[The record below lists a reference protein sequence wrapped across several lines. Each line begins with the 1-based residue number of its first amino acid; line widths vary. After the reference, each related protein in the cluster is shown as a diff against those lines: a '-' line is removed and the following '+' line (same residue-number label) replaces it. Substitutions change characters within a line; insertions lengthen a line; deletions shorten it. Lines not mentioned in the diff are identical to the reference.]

1 MEGKGVGAHFLV
13 HSILGVEGCVG
24 AAGWGLG
31 WMTSES
37 IIHMDLH
44 KPKKSWLMH
53 SRNTFGART
62 SHSQT

>member
-31 WMTSES
+31 
-37 IIHMDLH
+37 
-44 KPKKSWLMH
+44 
-53 SRNTFGART
+53 
-62 SHSQT
+62 